1 MRLCP
6 ETQEGLGRTDER
18 ALKEA
23 EEFTS
28 SQRLEKSVS
37 GRRGRRGDRSGQPP
51 LHPPITKPLLSSP
64 GRDTCRP
71 RGPAAPLPA
80 LRLAKSTMLPWDFSR
95 SCFPW
100 SLPGAQRPRKGS
112 EPPKNTQQ
120 RSGKPRF
127 GPRLPFLSTAC
138 FLKATQCGFRLEP
151 AWGRRLVS
159 VSIASCN

>member
-80 LRLAKSTMLPWDFSR
+80 LRLAKLTMLPWDFSR
-95 SCFPW
+95 
-100 SLPGAQRPRKGS
+100 RKGS